1 MKDQQHLWKE
11 VENGILLYM
20 EVETV
25 FLGLSTKTAVK
36 IGHLEIS
43 RGYKESILYKL
54 LPVN

>member
-43 RGYKESILYKL
+43 RGHKESILYKL